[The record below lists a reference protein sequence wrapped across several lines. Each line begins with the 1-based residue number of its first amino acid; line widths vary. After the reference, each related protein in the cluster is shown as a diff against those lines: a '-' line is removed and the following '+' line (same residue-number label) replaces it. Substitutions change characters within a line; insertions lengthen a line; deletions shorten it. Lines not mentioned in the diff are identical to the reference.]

1 MRKFFSALFDDSNS
15 INEKIVIG
23 VWSFFIMVI
32 YSMFDVFTG
41 VFGKDMDINERIY
54 TSFETIVLGT
64 FIISAGE
71 KITKII
77 KNGESK

>member
-1 MRKFFSALFDDSNS
+1 MRKFFSDLFNDSNS
-15 INEKIVIG
+15 INEKNVIG

-32 YSMFDVFTG
+32 YSIVDVATG
-41 VFGKDMDINERIY
+41 AFGKDLTINERVY
-54 TSFETIVLGT
+54 TSFETIVLGA

-77 KNGESK
+77 NGK